1 MEENFWEIVERAAA
15 VITIF
20 QATPKFIKIAERL
33 LEKLKK
39 RFKKSKRKLK

>member
-1 MEENFWEIVERAAA
+1 MGESFWDIIEKVAA

-20 QATPKFIKIAERL
+20 QATPKFIKIADSL
-33 LEKLKK
+33 LAQLKK